1 MKKEYMTRGAALYYL
16 TDIDYSLIKN
26 EIEFDTDVHQQS
38 LNIAMFQ
45 NSNHLNIQ
53 IALSVSEKVDAII
66 EKHGGKKAELNDL
79 YIYALKT
86 RLSPIGTLL
95 FGEESLIDFL
105 PSK

>member
-1 MKKEYMTRGAALYYL
+1 MTRDAALYYL

-26 EIEFDTDVHQQS
+26 EIEFDTDAYQLS

-45 NSNHLNIQ
+45 NSNNPNIQ
-53 IALSVSEKVDAII
+53 IALSVSDKVDAII
-66 EKHGGKKAELNDL
+66 EKHGGKKAESNDL

-86 RLSPIGTLL
+86 KQSPIGTLL

-105 PSK
+105 PLK

>member
-1 MKKEYMTRGAALYYL
+1 MTRDATLYYL
-16 TDIDYSLIKN
+16 NEIDYSLIKN
-26 EIEFDTDVHQQS
+26 EIEFDADAYQLS

-45 NSNHLNIQ
+45 KSNNPNIQ
-53 IALSVSEKVDAII
+53 IALSVSEKVDSII

-86 RLSPIGTLL
+86 KQSPIGTLL